1 MNEVSQLEKQLRSW
15 TPRPPSAAL
24 KARIFGGAEAISVEP
39 AANAEDSAPA
49 RVPAWQ
55 WLAPA
60 MAVFVAAMMSWSD
73 GVSSFISSNPSG
85 VSSALSSPE
94 MAAYYSPIHL
104 EHNVW
109 PIATF
114 DWTNHRETLPRA
126 ATLPVTNS
134 TTP

>member
-1 MNEVSQLEKQLRSW
+1 
-15 TPRPPSAAL
+15 
-24 KARIFGGAEAISVEP
+24 
-39 AANAEDSAPA
+39 
-49 RVPAWQ
+49 
-55 WLAPA
+55 

-73 GVSSFISSNPSG
+73 GVNSFILSSKPSG

-94 MAAYYSPIHL
+94 MAAYYSPVHV

-114 DWTNHRETLPRA
+114 DWTNHRETLSSA

-134 TTP
+134 TIP